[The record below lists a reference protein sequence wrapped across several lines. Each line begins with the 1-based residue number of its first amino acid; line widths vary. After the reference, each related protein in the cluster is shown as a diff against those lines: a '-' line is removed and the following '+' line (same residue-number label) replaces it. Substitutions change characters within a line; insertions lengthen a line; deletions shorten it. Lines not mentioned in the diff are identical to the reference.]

1 MAQGP
6 TSLILK
12 VRLLSGLFY
21 HKIFNKISTR
31 LNWNYL
37 YYQLT
42 LGTIDVSVLE
52 AVESELPKKSDNL
65 EFRISTEHSE
75 EALAFD
81 ESITRAY
88 RKHYLRSWTHGARV
102 IECRNQGEMVGLSVM
117 LEFEQ
122 IFWIQR
128 VFCKVLFCRFLTIN

>member
-1 MAQGP
+1 M
-6 TSLILK
+6 
-12 VRLLSGLFY
+12 
-21 HKIFNKISTR
+21 
-31 LNWNYL
+31 

-52 AVESELPKKSDNL
+52 AIESELPKMSDDL

-81 ESITRAY
+81 ESITQTY
-88 RKHYLRSWTHGARV
+88 RKHYLRTWTHDAGV
-102 IECRNQGEMVGLSVM
+102 IECRKQGEMVGLSVM

-128 VFCKVLFCRFLTIN
+128 VFVCKVLFFFFYT